1 MTDEQKTADGRRVE
15 GVGLPNAKQ
24 RVGDPVP
31 PSIRG
36 QDARDTQAGAFFD
49 HLRKAEQPT
58 GVGLRLVRR
67 AFERMLTFA
76 AVAPGSSIL
85 EIGPGR
91 GEFADLCLARKMEYH
106 AIEPNAGLAE
116 ALRHKGADVVC
127 ARVPP
132 LPALN
137 RKFDLAVMVNV
148 MEHMNGLEQALD
160 TACQIRQVLNPGG
173 KFLIHAPDFLSW
185 RGQFF
190 NCDFSHNY
198 VTSRRRLDQLLV
210 NAGYDDIRSGY
221 MSGPFRGAAAVV
233 LSSIASRMPFGALEA
248 LWPHCPVCS
257 RLYKLQL
264 TFSRRVLI
272 LGHNR

>member
-1 MTDEQKTADGRRVE
+1 VVDEQKTAE
-15 GVGLPNAKQ
+15 
-24 RVGDPVP
+24 
-31 PSIRG
+31 
-36 QDARDTQAGAFFD
+36 AFFD

-58 GVGLRLVRR
+58 GVGLRFLRR
-67 AFERMLTFA
+67 AFERMLAFA
-76 AVAPGSSIL
+76 EVAPGSSIL

-91 GEFADLCLARKMEYH
+91 GEFAELCLRQKMEYH

-116 ALRHKGADVVC
+116 ALRHKGANVIC

-132 LPALN
+132 LPALD
-137 RKFDLAVMVNV
+137 RKFDLVVMINV

-160 TACQIRQVLNPGG
+160 TACQIKRVLHPGG
-173 KFLIHAPDFLSW
+173 KFLIHSPDYLSW

-198 VTSRRRLDQLLV
+198 VTTRRRLDQLLV
-210 NAGYDDIRSGY
+210 NAGYDDIKSSY
-221 MSGPFRGAAAVV
+221 MSGPFRGATAVI
-233 LSSIASRMPFGALEA
+233 LSSIASRLPFGAWEA
-248 LWPHCPVCS
+248 LWPYCPVCS

-264 TFSRRVLI
+264 TFSRRILI